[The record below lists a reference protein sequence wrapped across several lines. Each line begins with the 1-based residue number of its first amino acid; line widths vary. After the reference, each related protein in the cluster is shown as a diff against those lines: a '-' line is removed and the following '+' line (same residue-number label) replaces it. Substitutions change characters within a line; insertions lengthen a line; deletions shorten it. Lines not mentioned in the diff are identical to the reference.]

1 MECPSSSVGDGLFMA
16 ERVGDGLP
24 VDERADGAISMES
37 IVKLWTTYMIGICR
51 GSDCRWYRDD
61 DPTAYTTAPMLE
73 TAPRRC
79 CYSFVFSRH
88 VAVLINISARI
99 LTISWMLMDS

>member
-61 DPTAYTTAPMLE
+61 DPTTYTSAPMLE
-73 TAPRRC
+73 TARTSRVLLFSCFLASCRC
-79 CYSFVFSRH
+79 SH
-88 VAVLINISARI
+88 
-99 LTISWMLMDS
+99 